1 MNFDNLKEAW
11 ANDKPET
18 QLPSEIPQG
27 KTSVAVTSIRRN
39 MRIEFISQLIGLLL
53 LIFWVRW
60 ASMNR
65 LSFFLVS
72 IAAFLLAIQTVYYL
86 FRFYIFY
93 RSMGRY
99 DLSMKKSLRKIV
111 YELELNI
118 EIYKTFN
125 YCAVPLIIL
134 IIVCSSMDLTT
145 YISQTVTHGT
155 VINYNALLIIFL
167 VLLISQIISFFF
179 LNLHIRL
186 QYGRHL
192 AELKKIMED
201 IEAEE

>member
-18 QLPSEIPQG
+18 QLLPEIPQG
-27 KTSVAVTSIRRN
+27 KTSAAVTSIRRN
-39 MRIEFISQLIGLLL
+39 MRIEFISQLVALAL
-53 LIFWVRW
+53 LILFVRW
-60 ASMNR
+60 ASINR

-72 IAAFLLAIQTVYYL
+72 IAAFLLAIQTIYYL
-86 FRFYIFY
+86 FRFYIFF
-93 RSMGRY
+93 RSMSRY
-99 DLSMKKSLRKIV
+99 DLAMKKSLRKIV

-118 EIYKTFN
+118 EIYRTFN

-134 IIVCSSMDLTT
+134 IIACSSMDLTS
-145 YISQTVTHGT
+145 YFSQTVTNGT

-192 AELKKIMED
+192 GELKKILED
-201 IEAEE
+201 IEE

>member
-18 QLPSEIPQG
+18 QLLPAIPQG
-27 KTSVAVTSIRRN
+27 KTSAAVASIRRN
-39 MRIEFISQLIGLLL
+39 MRIEFISQLVALAL
-53 LIFWVRW
+53 LIFFVRW
-60 ASMNR
+60 ASVNR
-65 LSFFLVS
+65 LSFFLVG
-72 IAAFLLAIQTVYYL
+72 IAAFLLAIQTIYYL
-86 FRFYIFY
+86 FRFYIFF
-93 RSMGRY
+93 RSMSRY
-99 DLSMKKSLRKIV
+99 DLAMKKSLRKIV

-118 EIYKTFN
+118 EIYRTFN

-134 IIVCSSMDLTT
+134 IIVCSSMDLTS
-145 YISQTVTHGT
+145 YFSQTVTDGT

-192 AELKKIMED
+192 GELKKILED
-201 IEAEE
+201 IEE